1 MEDSEILVT
10 LIICILCV
18 LLGAFIGLLICNKQ
32 EL

>member
-1 MEDSEILVT
+1 MEDSGILVT